1 MKRIGQKFSPWW
13 DRSYLVSLIFL
24 VSSLL
29 FYASDAHSHPRNV
42 YASDASSA
50 LALQLPTNNRALA
63 LQLPTGNRAEQP
75 RYIYAS
81 DAHKHPR
88 LNFSRLECCV
98 FFDGLKTASSK
109 AFSDFPPY
117 NVTYLKGRPSKNSIL
132 AGEISNSDIYQI
144 AEMQEETLR
153 FPDEPPLE
161 PDDYRMNK
169 YRELVP
175 STLKG
180 ATVVNSVQAKE
191 LYEKNKTLFIDVMPY
206 IPKPPNL
213 PKTMIW
219 REKVRKN
226 IEGSHWLANVGYGAL
241 PPEMTAY
248 FRNNLKKLTSGN
260 LSHPLLFY
268 CQQECWMSWNAA
280 KRALEY
286 GYRSVYWFPRGTDGW
301 LEIGGVVKKA
311 TPVALPN
318 MTRRLTQ

>member
-13 DRSYLVSLIFL
+13 DRNYLVSLIFL
-24 VSSLL
+24 VSSLF
-29 FYASDAHSHPRNV
+29 FYAPDAHSHPRYI
-42 YASDASSA
+42 YASDASSSLALQLPTSNQA
-50 LALQLPTNNRALA
+50 LALQLPTNNRAK
-63 LQLPTGNRAEQP
+63 QLG
-75 RYIYAS
+75 
-81 DAHKHPR
+81 
-88 LNFSRLECCV
+88 LNFSWLECCV
-98 FFDGLKTASSK
+98 FFDGMKTASSK
-109 AFSDFPPY
+109 TFSDFPPY

-132 AGEISNSDIYQI
+132 AGEISHSEIYQI

-175 STLKG
+175 TTLKD
-180 ATVVNSVQAKE
+180 ATVVSSEQAKD
-191 LYEKNKTLFIDVMPY
+191 LYEKKKTLFIDVMPY

-241 PPEMTAY
+241 PPEMATY
-248 FRNNLKKLTSGN
+248 FKSNLKKLTSGN
-260 LSHPLLFY
+260 LSRPLLFY
-268 CQQECWMSWNAA
+268 CQKQCWMSWNAA

-286 GYRSVYWFPRGTDGW
+286 GYRSVYWFPLGTDGW
-301 LEIGGVVKKA
+301 INIGGVVTRA
-311 TPVALPN
+311 TPVPLPN